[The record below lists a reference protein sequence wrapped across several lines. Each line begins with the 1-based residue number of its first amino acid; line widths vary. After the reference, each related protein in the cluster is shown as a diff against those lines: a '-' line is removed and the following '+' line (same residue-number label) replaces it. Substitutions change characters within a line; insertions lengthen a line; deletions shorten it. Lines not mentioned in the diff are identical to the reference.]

1 MKIEYEATFTNINKD
16 HVRNKL
22 KIIGATMMRA
32 EFLQKRIVFTMPKGH
47 EIKGG
52 WLRVRDEGNKI
63 TMTLKIVDGDR
74 IENQKEVLLT
84 VDDFHRA
91 EEFLTTL
98 GCEKTSYQEN
108 RRELWKLDD
117 VEITIDEWPF
127 LEPYVEV
134 EGNSEDVVKDVSK
147 KLGFNYQDAMFGTVT
162 TLYSKKYNIPE
173 MVINN
178 NILKIIFEMQ
188 NPFDNRIS

>member
-16 HVRNKL
+16 NIRSKL
-22 KIIGATMMRA
+22 KEINAILMRP

-63 TMTLKIVDGDR
+63 TMTLKIVDGSR
-74 IENQKEVLLT
+74 IENQKEILLT
-84 VDDFHRA
+84 VDNFEQA

-117 VEITIDEWPF
+117 VDITIDEWPF
-127 LEPYVEV
+127 LEPFVEV
-134 EGNSEDVVKDVSK
+134 EGNSEEAVKDISK
-147 KLGFNYQDAMFGTVT
+147 KLGSNYQNAMFGTVT

-173 MVINN
+173 KVINN
-178 NILKIIFEMQ
+178 DILKIIFEMD
-188 NPFDNRIS
+188 NPFIKK